1 MEARTASGAVTARH
15 DDDADLARRGPDAYA
30 AELIGTLLLVFFI
43 GAVVSINSAD
53 GLGFTDWSVIG
64 LLHFL
69 LLTMLVYSVGH
80 ASGAHFNPAVTVTL
94 AALRKI
100 GPIDAAIYVVLQI
113 IGAILGALLVK
124 LLLSDEGE
132 AAGYGGTKISE
143 QFLQEKP
150 LAGFFAEL
158 MGTFALMWAIMG
170 VAVNPKGARD
180 WAGIVIGGTLG
191 FAVMVIGPLTG
202 AGLNPARAFGPS
214 LVGDGAPAGDFIVAY
229 VLGPVVGALLA
240 GVLYMALILGPEGR
254 SGRRPIDTLSGA
266 AESARGGD
274 LGDTDAGDAGTR
286 GTTTGDT
293 DVELPRGVDAP
304 ERPRSGEGPASPGGG
319 AV

>member
-1 MEARTASGAVTARH
+1 VTAGH
-15 DDDADLARRGPDAYA
+15 DNVHDRGGDHDALTRRGPEAYA

-69 LLTMLVYSVGH
+69 LLMMLVYTVGH

-100 GPIDAAIYVVLQI
+100 GPIDAVIYIVLQI
-113 IGAILGALLVK
+113 VGAFLGALLVK
-124 LLLSDEGE
+124 LLLSDEGN
-132 AAGYGGTKISE
+132 AGGYGATEISD
-143 QFLQEKP
+143 QYLQGKA
-150 LAGFFAEL
+150 LAGFLAEL
-158 MGTFALMWAIMG
+158 LGTFALMWAIMG

-202 AGLNPARAFGPS
+202 AGLNPARALAPS
-214 LVGDGAPAGDFIVAY
+214 VIGGGEPAGEFIVAF
-229 VLGPVVGALLA
+229 VLGPIVGALLA
-240 GVLYMALILGPEGR
+240 GVLYTALILAPEGR
-254 SGRRPIDTLSGA
+254 APGRREIDTLSGA
-266 AESARGGD
+266 EESG
-274 LGDTDAGDAGTR
+274 R
-286 GTTTGDT
+286 GTDI
-293 DVELPRGVDAP
+293 ELPRGVDVPA
-304 ERPRSGEGPASPGGG
+304 ERRDEGQGPGTPGSG